1 MIKSDSIDTRI
12 LQLIEKTPDI
22 TEDEIAHRLSL
33 DPKEIGD
40 RIRKFSDERI
50 KIMIVDDE
58 KNTIFPIRIS
68 LESDNYIVIEA
79 YDGNEAVEKARSEIP
94 DMILLDM
101 MLPKMKGDEVCNR
114 LKKDPRTRLIPIIM
128 VTGVDKV
135 SNKIESLDMGAD
147 DYITKP
153 FNINELKARIRTVL
167 RRSKN

>member
-1 MIKSDSIDTRI
+1 MVKADSIDTRI
-12 LQLIEKTPDI
+12 LQLIEKIPDI

-33 DPKEIGD
+33 DPKEIGE
-40 RIRKFSDERI
+40 RIRRFSDERI

-101 MLPKMKGDEVCNR
+101 LLPKMKGDEVCNR
-114 LKKDPRTRLIPIIM
+114 LKKDPRTRSIPIIM